1 MLTRFALLLQEAVVS
16 CWVRFTDGAVAPLEQ
31 FERSSYSLTV
41 STPDQSVATVR
52 RTPQS
57 TFVVAQGEGGGRGA
71 LVRVELRICEECQK
85 SKRKSK
91 LAVGAGLLQLS
102 LQSSSVLGAS
112 EGSRTSEQQP
122 GSTSSPST
130 TTPLDPEATRT
141 RSTTN
146 ADVSAASSRLGV
158 SPARPSP
165 GPGNTTLGAPPTG
178 EGQKRN
184 YGDMLGTTSPAQTDH
199 FGDPGRTGS
208 PEVMESDL
216 VRTFRAMSDL
226 EVGMYALVGVSCFAI
241 LAFLLNCSS
250 HSLCFQNHKSP
261 VQAGPGPPGDPKV
274 HKHDWVWLGG
284 GHGAPPPPQVSTLKL
299 PAAPRQSLDSLCR
312 HTLPA
317 VGVPALP
324 ERTATLGRNR
334 TSSQQHFHGRSPE
347 GGASRS
353 ATLLARPQRSEPLH
367 SPTSKRNQVQ
377 FTTFTTLDIKHLSA
391 LKNGGDLTWSQ
402 QQVPPAPLTPLAPL
416 APAPLA
422 DMPWPVVKPL
432 GEAQ

>member
-1 MLTRFALLLQEAVVS
+1 MS
-16 CWVRFTDGAVAPLEQ
+16 CWVRFTDGAVTPLDQ
-31 FERSSYSLTV
+31 FERSTYSLTV
-41 STPDQSVATVR
+41 STPDESVATVR

-57 TFVVAQGEGGGRGA
+57 TFVVAQGEAEGRGA

-91 LAVGAGLLQLS
+91 LAVGVGLLQLS
-102 LQSSSVLGAS
+102 FQSSSEVGGAES
-112 EGSRTSEQQP
+112 SRTSELQIPSQPSITTANQQP
-122 GSTSSPST
+122 DSTSSSST
-130 TTPLDPEATRT
+130 STPLDPEATST
-141 RSTTN
+141 RSSTD
-146 ADVSAASSRLGV
+146 ADVSAASSTLGV
-158 SPARPSP
+158 SPARSGS
-165 GPGNTTLGAPPTG
+165 GPENTTLGPLPTG
-178 EGQKRN
+178 EGQKTN
-184 YGDMLGTTSPAQTDH
+184 YGNMLGSPTSPAQTED
-199 FGDPGRTGS
+199 FGDPGRTDS

-226 EVGMYALVGVSCFAI
+226 EIGMYALVGVSCLAI
-241 LAFLLNCSS
+241 LAFLLNCTS

-261 VQAGPGPPGDPKV
+261 VQAGGGPKA

-284 GHGAPPPPQVSTLKL
+284 GQGAPPPPQVSTLKL
-299 PAAPRQSLDSLCR
+299 TAAPRQSLDSLCR
-312 HTLPA
+312 NTLPA
-317 VGVPALP
+317 ISIPALP

-334 TSSQQHFHGRSPE
+334 TSSQQHFHGKSTE
-347 GGASRS
+347 AVASRS

-391 LKNGGDLTWSQ
+391 LKKNGVDLNWTQ
-402 QQVPPAPLTPLAPL
+402 QQVSSQ